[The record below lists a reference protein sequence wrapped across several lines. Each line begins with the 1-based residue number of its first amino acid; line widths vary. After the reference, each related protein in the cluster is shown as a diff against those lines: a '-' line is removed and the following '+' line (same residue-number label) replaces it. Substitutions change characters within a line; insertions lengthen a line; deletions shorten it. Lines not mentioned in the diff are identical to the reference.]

1 MKDLIFR
8 RYAELGKAWRAG
20 LSNEVF
26 RASVVF
32 LDPDGAVFAI
42 ALALPQIREPLVN
55 LVVTAMGSV
64 GAVAEDGSISPTIL
78 FFSNLQTC
86 IFIMIYGLI
95 PFLQLPAL
103 TLGLNAMVLGVL
115 GAWYA
120 AEGISPLVYLVLL
133 VPHGIFELPAL
144 AMALGT
150 RSSGLQA
157 NYRPPAQ
164 TRRRLFPLG
173 VCGPDEPGVAAGS
186 GSSAADCSPH
196 RGIYHPA
203 PGLFGSLIFL

>member
-8 RYAELGKAWRAG
+8 RYAELSKAWRAG

-26 RASVVF
+26 RASVAF
-32 LDPDGAVFAI
+32 LILTVLFFAI

-64 GAVAEDGSISPTIL
+64 GVVAEDGSISPTIL

-120 AEGISPLVYLVLL
+120 AEGISPLVYLVFWCPTGSLNSL
-133 VPHGIFELPAL
+133 PWPWPWAPVFWSASKLPA
-144 AMALGT
+144 ACANAPT
-150 RSSGLQA
+150 PVPSRSVWS
-157 NYRPPAQ
+157 
-164 TRRRLFPLG
+164 
-173 VCGPDEPGVAAGS
+173 
-186 GSSAADCSPH
+186 
-196 RGIYHPA
+196 
-203 PGLFGSLIFL
+203 